1 MAYNKVIY
9 GGKTLIDLS
18 SATATADKILSGYT
32 AYGKSGA
39 KLTGTASAAG
49 GTLVVT
55 APAGVTA
62 SVTKGSKTETKT
74 VGTGGTATFQGL
86 EAGTWVVKIVRGSET
101 ATKSVIIK
109 TDYAVTLTFSTIP
122 AFTYT
127 GSFQIVDDNDNPI
140 TTSTGNWKIRFLTS
154 GTLKFTDLRGAE
166 NGIDVF
172 LAGGGG
178 GGAAA
183 GAGGRDATYYRY
195 GSGGGGGGYMKT
207 SKNVSVSTSSS
218 YTITVGAGGAVGKD
232 GGATTAFGSTANGGK
247 GATSANGGNGG
258 SGGSAGTWAV
268 VAGSVGG
275 EDGSNGN
282 VTGNNAK
289 TPGTGIGST
298 TREFGASGAKLY
310 CAGGASGGGN
320 GNGAD
325 NTGTPAHQG
334 AVNSSGGGGYGNPAG
349 PANTGSG
356 GAGGSANGATVE
368 QAGAGGSGI
377 VVIRN
382 KR

>member
-49 GTLVVT
+49 GALVVT

-74 VGTGGTATFQGL
+74 VGTGGTATFHGL

-140 TTSTGNWKIRFLTS
+140 TTSSGNWKIRFLTS
-154 GTLKFTDLRGAE
+154 GTLKFTDLRGLKTA
-166 NGIDVF
+166 
-172 LAGGGG
+172 LTYSWL
-178 GGAAA
+178 AAA
-183 GAGGRDATYYRY
+183 EAALLL
-195 GSGGGGGGYMKT
+195 
-207 SKNVSVSTSSS
+207 VL
-218 YTITVGAGGAVGKD
+218 AAVMLLII
-232 GGATTAFGSTANGGK
+232 AMA
-247 GATSANGGNGG
+247 
-258 SGGSAGTWAV
+258 
-268 VAGSVGG
+268 
-275 EDGSNGN
+275 
-282 VTGNNAK
+282 
-289 TPGTGIGST
+289 
-298 TREFGASGAKLY
+298 
-310 CAGGASGGGN
+310 
-320 GNGAD
+320 
-325 NTGTPAHQG
+325 
-334 AVNSSGGGGYGNPAG
+334 PAG
-349 PANTGSG
+349 RRRIHENEQKCQCVHIIVLYHHSWRRRRSG
-356 GAGGSANGATVE
+356 QGRR
-368 QAGAGGSGI
+368 
-377 VVIRN
+377 RN
-382 KR
+382 DCLRLHRKRRQGRNECKRRKRWFRRLRRYMGRSRRLRGRRRRK